1 MSEIKNHPDW
11 WCVLTLDGFTSH
23 ITVASALEVFREQNI
38 FVVKEEADTSHV
50 NQAYDQ
56 SVAKVDKLN
65 VRWMLDLI
73 RSHLSC
79 LTQWYLIVACVIAFK
94 KTGVSGAWIS
104 SFKRVN
110 LHPHFRVPFD
120 DWAKRIKQHID
131 TSDNAFFSERTPRLM
146 QCQIFGKI

>member
-1 MSEIKNHPDW
+1 MVRVDSH
-11 WCVLTLDGFTSH
+11 H
-23 ITVASALEVFREQNI
+23 ITVASALEVFREHNI

-79 LTQWYLIVACVIAFK
+79 LIQWYLIIACVIAFK

-104 SFKRVN
+104 LFKRSE
-110 LHPHFRVPFD
+110 PAP
-120 DWAKRIKQHID
+120 
-131 TSDNAFFSERTPRLM
+131 SFS
-146 QCQIFGKI
+146 GAV